1 MIKLNY
7 KWKVYYHLFP
17 NGKYYI
23 GITSEEDINRRFEN
37 GYGYYGQPIFNAI
50 QKYGWDNIEH
60 DLIAAN
66 LTKEEALNFE
76 SLLIKKL
83 NTFLPNGYN
92 ATYGGEGTTY
102 YNENDIIKI
111 KNMYLQGYNK
121 KQIFENTEYG
131 YWIINKIIDGLI
143 LSEQENNQIYLNQLY
158 HQNNINYNIIKE
170 QYLKGNSYE
179 EIANKNNCCE
189 TTIRKIINILFTKEE
204 QDNHNKNVN
213 NKNQKGK
220 RIRHIVVFDNN
231 NNIIGTYRSAL
242 AASKELQIDA
252 KRILNICKGKKGYIQ
267 SKGYT
272 FKFKEEADNGNY

>member
-37 GYGYYGQPIFNAI
+37 GYGYYGQPVFNAI

-60 DLIAAN
+60 GLIATN

-92 ATYGGEGTTY
+92 ATYGGEGTTC

-111 KNMYLQGYNK
+111 KNMYLQGYSK

-170 QYLKGNSYE
+170 EYLKGNSYK

-204 QDNHNKNVN
+204 QDNHNKIVN

-231 NNIIGTYRSAL
+231 NNIIRTYRSAL

-272 FKFKEEADNGNY
+272 FKFKEEATNGNY